1 MENRPRVP
9 DGVALKVELFR
20 KMAGGRPVGPVLA
33 AHARLSGEE
42 TPWSE
47 RDEMRWQDLFDD
59 EAKEKLALI
68 QSGEFAEQSFALR
81 SSDAAEPA
89 APDDDNQEPS
99 EVYEELPLWT
109 EME

>member
-1 MENRPRVP
+1 
-9 DGVALKVELFR
+9 
-20 KMAGGRPVGPVLA
+20 
-33 AHARLSGEE
+33 
-42 TPWSE
+42 
-47 RDEMRWQDLFDD
+47 MRWQDLFDD

-81 SSDAAEPA
+81 SSAAAAPA
-89 APDDDNQEPS
+89 APDDDNKEPS